1 MRPALLLLAL
11 LSPWLAGCQSVS
23 KMPNLVALYTDF
35 GLNDPYVGQLK
46 GAVKTINPSA
56 ELLDLSHDSSVFD
69 ISAASYVL
77 AKAARTLPA
86 GTVIVA
92 VVDPGVGSERA
103 ALAVRTAAGRIYVAP
118 DNGILT
124 EVLAREG
131 LAEARLIENQ
141 KLFLPG
147 EASSTFHG
155 RDIFAPVAA
164 HLAGGTSLESVGP
177 KAEKLLRL
185 PRNPAT
191 VMPNPAKGLVIFID
205 HYGNILTNIPGSEL
219 AKLRTGQLLNLTIK
233 GKPVPVP
240 FLRTYAEA
248 PADRP
253 FALINSD
260 GEFEIAIAK
269 GNAAKKLGVAPGDP
283 VVLKF

>member
-1 MRPALLLLAL
+1 MA
-11 LSPWLAGCQSVS
+11 
-23 KMPNLVALYTDF
+23 NLVAFYTDF

-46 GAVKTINPSA
+46 GAVKTINPTA
-56 ELLDLSHDSSVFD
+56 ELLDLSHDSSVYD
-69 ISAASYVL
+69 VSAASYLL
-77 AKAARTLPA
+77 AKATRTLPA

-92 VVDPGVGSERA
+92 VVDPGVGSDRA
-103 ALAVRTAAGRIYVAP
+103 ALAIRTSSGRIYVAP
-118 DNGILT
+118 DNGLLT

-131 LAEARLIENQ
+131 LVEARWIEN
-141 KLFLPG
+141 KDLFLSG
-147 EASSTFHG
+147 EASCTFHG

-164 HLAGGTSLESVGP
+164 HLAGGKSIQAVGP
-177 KAEKLLRL
+177 KAEKIIRL
-185 PRNPAT
+185 PRNTAT
-191 VMPNPAKGLVIFID
+191 VMPNLAKGLVIFID

-219 AKLRTGQLLNLTIK
+219 SKLKTGQLLNLTLK

-248 PADRP
+248 PDDRP

-260 GEFEIAIAK
+260 GEFEIAVSK
-269 GNAAKKLGVAPGDP
+269 GNAAKKLGASPGDP

>member
-1 MRPALLLLAL
+1 MRPTLWLLAL
-11 LSPWLAGCQSVS
+11 LSPWLAGCQSGP
-23 KMPNLVALYTDF
+23 KMANLVAFYTDF
-35 GLNDPYVGQLK
+35 GINDPYVGQLK

-69 ISAASYVL
+69 VSAASYLL
-77 AKAARTLPA
+77 AKSARTLPT
-86 GTVIVA
+86 GTVIIA

-103 ALAVRTAAGRIYVAP
+103 ALAVRTGTGRIYVAP
-118 DNGILT
+118 DNGLLT

-131 LAEARLIENQ
+131 MAEARLIEN
-141 KLFLPG
+141 KDLFLPG

-164 HLAGGTSLESVGP
+164 HLAAGTSLDDVGP

-185 PRNPAT
+185 PRNTAT
-191 VMPNPAKGLVIFID
+191 VMPNLAKGLVIFVD

-248 PADRP
+248 PEDRP
-253 FALINSD
+253 FALVNSD